1 MTTISKS
8 LVVILIFFS
17 NNYIASSE
25 YKFNIAG
32 TDIAITDMQ
41 ASAKT
46 LLYIRNNAWQSFNI
60 DPQDDKEKK
69 YYDTC
74 WKDLITNKEI
84 NYNITN
90 TILTIEKIRPESVDY
105 KFIYDFKNIKF
116 INPVKNLFIDY
127 CLSDNVITN
136 DIEYKTSTDSFDI
149 DDI

>member
-25 YKFNIAG
+25 YNFNIVG
-32 TDIAITDMQ
+32 TDVAITDMQ

-60 DPQDDKEKK
+60 DPQDVKEKK

-116 INPVKNLFIDY
+116 RNPVKNLFIDY
-127 CLSDNVITN
+127 CSSGNVITN
-136 DIEYKTSTDSFDI
+136 DMEYKTSTDSFDL

>member
-25 YKFNIAG
+25 YNFNIVG
-32 TDIAITDMQ
+32 TDVAITDMQ

-60 DPQDDKEKK
+60 DPQDVKEKK

-90 TILTIEKIRPESVDY
+90 TILTIEKIRSESVDY

-116 INPVKNLFIDY
+116 RNPVKNLFIDY
-127 CLSDNVITN
+127 CSSGNVITN
-136 DIEYKTSTDSFDI
+136 DMEYKTSTDSFDL